1 MPARTPALLPPRSS
15 KSKPIAADAVDSMA
29 SWNENQEHKGVA
41 SFFYDHL
48 DEERQHTLKLV
59 KYVNERGGKAYV
71 KALDKQQTTSRV

>member
-1 MPARTPALLPPRSS
+1 MS
-15 KSKPIAADAVDSMA
+15 
-29 SWNENQEHKGVA
+29 SWNENQVHKGVA

-71 KALDKQQTTSRV
+71 TALDKQQTTSRV